1 MRYRTIQY
9 YEGMGNIKET
19 VKNRENV
26 FGQAITQN
34 KAYGGNKECFQKVSH
49 PDAPFG
55 RSKQFLQCPFFPPL
69 GRKGNIQIDIVD
81 EGEDK

>member
-34 KAYGGNKECFQKVSH
+34 KAYGGNEECFQKVSH

-55 RSKQFLQCPFFPPL
+55 RSKQFLQCPFFSPL